1 MKTGKSQKF
10 QKMCGR
16 EFGKLNPVTV
26 FQGGGG
32 WKPGHRRREAQE
44 GFLITETLG
53 SMVKDEAQPRQ
64 KVLLS
69 GCLKHYDNL
78 GQHIERVFEEE

>member
-1 MKTGKSQKF
+1 MKAGKSQKF
-10 QKMCGR
+10 QRMCDR
-16 EFGKLNPVTV
+16 EFGKLNPVAV

-64 KVLLS
+64 KALLS
-69 GCLKHYDNL
+69 GCLKH
-78 GQHIERVFEEE
+78 